1 MNTFHLATIQLAEPL
16 TVYLPPGGARPRV
29 VAPGGA
35 ASALPLTAENGVETI
50 FTELECAFWINVV
63 TQTIHAQIA
72 RVPNPLLIYGPSDFA
87 AVAADLPEHHC
98 ERVMEVLGGDPA
110 QALQALC
117 NGTALPPMPPRVPRE
132 IPNWRAKVILASMGL
147 LTAVEAAI
155 AALPE
160 PDRTVAS
167 LAWGGDAKL
176 ARRGKTVLGL
186 AAALG
191 LSSDQIDQ
199 LFIAAEA
206 LEV

>member
-1 MNTFHLATIQLAEPL
+1 MTTFHLATIQLAEPVTIYL
-16 TVYLPPGGARPRV
+16 TSSPRPRV
-29 VAPGGA
+29 VPGTQ
-35 ASALPLTAENGVETI
+35 ALPRIPKDGEETVV
-50 FTELECAFWINVV
+50 TELECAFVINVV
-63 TQTIHAQIA
+63 TRTIHAQIA
-72 RVPNPLLIYGPSDFA
+72 RIPTPLLIYGPDDFT
-87 AVAADLPEHHC
+87 AVAADLPEHHG
-98 ERVMEVLGGDPA
+98 ERVLQVLGSDLA
-110 QALQALC
+110 LALQALC
-117 NGTALPPMPPRVPRE
+117 IGDLLPPMPARVPRE

-191 LSSDQIDQ
+191 LSSDQVDQ

>member
-1 MNTFHLATIQLAEPL
+1 MTRFHLATVPLAEPV
-16 TVYLPPGGARPRV
+16 TVYLTSSPRPRIV
-29 VAPGGA
+29 PGNQ
-35 ASALPLTAENGVETI
+35 SLPRIPEDGEETVL
-50 FTELECAFWINVV
+50 TELQCCFVLNVV

-72 RVPNPLLIYGPSDFA
+72 RIPTPLLIYGPDDFA
-87 AVAADLPEHHC
+87 AVAADLPEHHG
-98 ERVMEVLGGDPA
+98 ERVLQVLGSDPA
-110 QALQALC
+110 AALQALC
-117 NGTALPPMPPRVPRE
+117 IGDLLPPMPPRVPRE
-132 IPNWRAKVILASMGL
+132 IANWRAKVILAQMGL
-147 LTAVEAAI
+147 LAAVESAI

-167 LAWGGDAKL
+167 LAWNGDAKL

-191 LSSDQIDQ
+191 LSADQVDQ

>member
-1 MNTFHLATIQLAEPL
+1 MTTFHLATVALPEPV
-16 TVYLPPGGARPRV
+16 TVYLPPGGVRPRV

-35 ASALPLTAENGVETI
+35 ASALQITAENGVETI

-72 RVPNPLLIYGPSDFA
+72 RIPNPLPIYGPADFA

-98 ERVMEVLGGDPA
+98 ERVLQCLGSDPA
-110 QALQALC
+110 TVLQALC
-117 NGTALPPMPPRVPRE
+117 DGATLPPAPPRVPRE
-132 IPNWRAKVILASMGL
+132 IPNWRAKVILAGMGL
-147 LTAVEAAI
+147 LPSVEAAI

>member
-1 MNTFHLATIQLAEPL
+1 
-16 TVYLPPGGARPRV
+16 
-29 VAPGGA
+29 
-35 ASALPLTAENGVETI
+35 
-50 FTELECAFWINVV
+50 
-63 TQTIHAQIA
+63 
-72 RVPNPLLIYGPSDFA
+72 
-87 AVAADLPEHHC
+87 
-98 ERVMEVLGGDPA
+98 
-110 QALQALC
+110 
-117 NGTALPPMPPRVPRE
+117 VPRE
-132 IPNWRAKVILASMGL
+132 IPNWRVKVILAQMGL

-191 LSSDQIDQ
+191 LSADQVDQ

>member
-1 MNTFHLATIQLAEPL
+1 MNTFHLATVILPQPVTIYLASGP
-16 TVYLPPGGARPRV
+16 RPRV
-29 VAPGGA
+29 VGGGE
-35 ASALPLTAENGVETI
+35 SVPITAENGEETI
-50 FTELECAFWINVV
+50 LTELECAFWINVV
-63 TQTIHAQIA
+63 TQTIHAQLAGI
-72 RVPNPLLIYGPSDFA
+72 PNALLIYGPEDFA
-87 AVAADLPEHHC
+87 AVAADLPEHHSA
-98 ERVMEVLGGDPA
+98 RVLQVLGSEPA
-110 QALQALC
+110 QVLQALC
-117 NGTALPPMPPRVPRE
+117 NGTEIPSPPVRVPRE
-132 IPNWRAKVILASMGL
+132 IPNWRAKVILAQMGL
-147 LTAVEAAI
+147 LPTVEAAI

-191 LSSDQIDQ
+191 LSADQVDQ